1 MEYALE
7 RHFESLMIDIR
18 NAKLEMTEKLVL
30 ILLATRIESE
40 KNIVIIDY
48 KQMALDSGA
57 TARIVKRAVQK
68 LIERGYLI
76 LYKKKCGENK
86 PNEYKIII

>member
-1 MEYALE
+1 M
-7 RHFESLMIDIR
+7 
-18 NAKLEMTEKLVL
+18 MTEKLVL
-30 ILLATRIESE
+30 ILLATRIES
-40 KNIVIIDY
+40 KDNIVVIDY

-76 LYKKKCGENK
+76 LYEKIRYYGKNL
-86 PNEYKIII
+86 PNEYKIVI